1 MSIQKIIV
9 FLFVLTPLLF
19 SFSQYAYSLTA
30 DSTCKEGYVL
40 VLRTNVQKYAC
51 VFDTTAI
58 QWQTLEIAETVEP
71 MEETQP
77 PEEMEQPMEETEH
90 PIEETEQ
97 PTEEPAIT
105 NFEEC
110 VAAGNPVM
118 ESYPRQCTFD
128 GQTFVE
134 EMEATEPLGV
144 FEKTMSYTTEP
155 PTIDAD
161 KDYFVDEIADGIYWL
176 VGGGYQTMFVTTG
189 EGVIAVDA
197 PQPIGQNYLAAI
209 SEVTTEPVTHMIYSH
224 SHQDHTGVAGQL
236 FPNATFVSHKQ
247 AADLLIL
254 ENDTNRPVPTLT
266 FDDYLYTLSV
276 GNQTLELYY
285 LGNFHSDGDILIYA
299 PMQKVAMLVDL
310 MRPGETPYR
319 AFGVT
324 PDIGLYLQTHDNLV
338 DNFDFDVLISGHT
351 NLLATKDSIRTNKQF
366 TLDVMENARQAIQN
380 ATANPE
386 QTCAQM
392 TTEQWEGRL
401 QNLDAFMIDHCNA
414 MIQYVSSLEFTDPDQ
429 LYVTVPLDEETLA
442 DDVEVPVPDTDTQRK
457 VENQLDLLA
466 FKIQKMKELAENQDI
481 ILAVIDSNKRFVAME
496 DPSAYIAQ
504 KDAEWLKT
512 PMNSPS
518 PFMSA
523 IIESNLSDLLREK
536 SVIPT
541 DQFGDVLFP
550 EIIITNAY
558 GANVAQSIR
567 TEDYNQAD
575 EGWWLRAKTVPIHF
589 REVSWDSSAEI
600 FSSDIIIRI
609 VDKQG
614 NFIGVLN
621 AATPIREN

>member
-1 MSIQKIIV
+1 MNQKKILV
-9 FLFVLTPLLF
+9 FLLVLSPLLF
-19 SFSQYAYSLTA
+19 SFIQAGYSLTA

-51 VFDTTAI
+51 VFDSTASE
-58 QWQTLEIAETVEP
+58 WQTLDIAEPVEP
-71 MEETQP
+71 VEETPQEPEQP
-77 PEEMEQPMEETEH
+77 VDEIPEE
-90 PIEETEQ
+90 
-97 PTEEPAIT
+97 PTEESQIT
-105 NFEEC
+105 NFEQC
-110 VAAGNPVM
+110 AAAGNPVM
-118 ESYPRQCTFD
+118 ESYPRQCTAD

-134 EMEATEPLGV
+134 EIKMEMPLGV
-144 FEKTMSYTTEP
+144 FEDTMRYTESP
-155 PTIDAD
+155 VEIDQD
-161 KDYFVDEIADGIYWL
+161 KGYFVDEIADGIYWL

-189 EGVIAVDA
+189 DGVIAVDA
-197 PQPIGQNYLAAI
+197 PQPIGKNYLTAI
-209 SEVTTEPVTHMIYSH
+209 SEVTSEPVKYMVYSH
-224 SHQDHTGVAGQL
+224 FHQDHTGVAGQL

-247 AADLLIL
+247 TADVLMSQ
-254 ENDTNRPVPTLT
+254 NATSQPVPTVT
-266 FDDYLYTLSV
+266 FDNDLYTLSL
-276 GNQTLELYY
+276 GNQTLELHHI
-285 LGNFHSDGDILIYA
+285 GNFHSDGDIVVYA
-299 PMQKVAMLVDL
+299 PAQKVTMVVDL

-324 PDIGLYLQTHDNLV
+324 PDIDLYLKTHDNLI

-351 NLLATKDSIRTNKQF
+351 NLLATKDDIATNKQF

-380 ATANPE
+380 GTANPE
-386 QTCAQM
+386 EVCAEM
-392 TTEQWEGRL
+392 TIKQWKGRL
-401 QNLDAFMIDHCNA
+401 DNLDVFMIDHCAA
-414 MIQYVSSLEFTDPDQ
+414 MVQHVSSLEYTDPDQ
-429 LYVTVPLDEETLA
+429 LFVTVPLDEETTA
-442 DDVEVPVPDTDTQRK
+442 DDVEVPVPDIDIQRR

-466 FKIQKMKELAENQDI
+466 FKIEKMQELAQNPDI
-481 ILAVIDSNKRFVAME
+481 ISAVIDSNKRFATME
-496 DPSAYIAQ
+496 DPAAYIAQ
-504 KDAEWLKT
+504 KDQDWLKT

-523 IIESNLSDLLREK
+523 IIESNLSDLLRER

-541 DQFGDVLFP
+541 DQYGDVLFP

-600 FSSDIIIRI
+600 FSSDIVIKL
-609 VDKQG
+609 VDEDG

-621 AATPIREN
+621 AATPIREV

>member
-1 MSIQKIIV
+1 MSLQKILV
-9 FLFVLTPLLF
+9 FLFALSPLLF
-19 SFSQYAYSLTA
+19 SFIQDGYSLTA

-51 VFDTTAI
+51 VFDSTASE
-58 QWQTLEIAETVEP
+58 WQTLDIAEPVEP
-71 MEETQP
+71 MEETP
-77 PEEMEQPMEETEH
+77 PEETEQLMEETPEE
-90 PIEETEQ
+90 PIEETG
-97 PTEEPAIT
+97 IT

-110 VAAGNPVM
+110 AAAGNPVM

-134 EMEATEPLGV
+134 EIEMQEPLGV
-144 FEKTMSYTTEP
+144 FEDTMRYTTEE
-155 PTIDAD
+155 PTIDPQ
-161 KDYFVDEIADGIYWL
+161 KGYFVDEIADGIYWL

-197 PQPIGQNYLAAI
+197 PQPIGDNYLSAI
-209 SEVTTEPVTHMIYSH
+209 ADVTTEPVTHMIYSH

-236 FPNATFVSHKQ
+236 FPNATFISHKQ
-247 AADLLIL
+247 TADVLASQ
-254 ENDTNRPVPTLT
+254 NDTNQPVPTVT
-266 FDDYLYTLSV
+266 FDDRLYTLSL
-276 GNQTLELYY
+276 GNQTLELHYI
-285 LGNFHSDGDILIYA
+285 GNFHSDGDIVIYA
-299 PMQKVAMLVDL
+299 PAQKVAMAVDL

-351 NLLATKDSIRTNKQF
+351 NLLATKDDIRTNKQF
-366 TLDVMENARQAIQN
+366 ALDVMENARQAIQN
-380 ATANPE
+380 GTANPE
-386 QTCAQM
+386 ETCVQM
-392 TTEQWEGRL
+392 TTQQWEGRL
-401 QNLDAFMIDHCNA
+401 QNLDAFMTDHCNA

-429 LYVTVPLDEETLA
+429 LYVTIPLDEETPA
-442 DDVEVPVPDTDTQRK
+442 DDIELPVPDTDIQRR

-466 FKIQKMKELAENQDI
+466 FKIEQMKEIAENEDI
-481 ILAVIDSNKRFVAME
+481 ISAVIDSNRRFAAME
-496 DPSAYIAQ
+496 DPAAYIAQ
-504 KDAEWLKT
+504 KDQEWLKT

-518 PFMSA
+518 PFMFA
-523 IIESNLSDLLREK
+523 IIESNISDLLREK
-536 SVIPT
+536 SIVPT

-609 VDKQG
+609 VDDKG

-621 AATPIREN
+621 AATPIREI